1 MFKRKVEELKQLIID
16 SDPNAA
22 KLIAGCS
29 EQTIKKIKE
38 KQKIDYM
45 PKAFLAYLEVMGTSS
60 GGIFAGS
67 DAGAQAMLAFDM
79 NTEAKEILKE
89 KNVIDTAL
97 DNSIVFYMHQGYVF
111 FFIRTDE
118 GDNPPTY
125 MYMEEMREEDC
136 KIEKIADSFL
146 DFLSEFVDS
155 WRGRFDALK

>member
-89 KNVIDTAL
+89 IYTKR
-97 DNSIVFYMHQGYVF
+97 YKKRYKK
-111 FFIRTDE
+111 R
-118 GDNPPTY
+118 
-125 MYMEEMREEDC
+125 
-136 KIEKIADSFL
+136 
-146 DFLSEFVDS
+146 
-155 WRGRFDALK
+155 